1 MTGTRPSCSSRSIC
15 DKTSD
20 AAPLMTRQS
29 WGYPQSDM
37 QIVDSRK
44 RDEFCFSHTK
54 FSDEDLEPGSTAADT
69 GCCSQTHTQAKG
81 HRRTR
86 LSKKKKKFG
95 FVGECLSDSSEGHP
109 VQQLAAGKLSHSRYC
124 CDGPVHVSNGDD
136 KAETRPKHSN
146 RNWLAQN
153 ERNWLVSRNSQREGI
168 CVESP
173 RRSIGSRVKRSRWD
187 DAVRFSVL
195 LSWLCWWLCPVLD
208 KSTQIREMTKSC

>member
-69 GCCSQTHTQAKG
+69 GGCSQTHTQAKG

-86 LSKKKKKFG
+86 LSKKKKKK
-95 FVGECLSDSSEGHP
+95 FVLSASVCPIHRR
-109 VQQLAAGKLSHSRYC
+109 VIRC
-124 CDGPVHVSNGDD
+124 
-136 KAETRPKHSN
+136 
-146 RNWLAQN
+146 
-153 ERNWLVSRNSQREGI
+153 NSWQRENSLIHATVAMARFTYPTATIKRKRDPNIATGTGLLRMKGI
-168 CVESP
+168 
-173 RRSIGSRVKRSRWD
+173 G
-187 DAVRFSVL
+187 
-195 LSWLCWWLCPVLD
+195 
-208 KSTQIREMTKSC
+208 